1 METTQIEMK
10 KRSPTSIN
18 TTLDIL
24 EDTALGHKEGKMKKK
39 KRTT

>member
-24 EDTALGHKEGKMKKK
+24 EDTTLGHREGKVK
-39 KRTT
+39 TLPENT